1 MFSGE
6 FATHPRLQEM
16 VSIAN
21 ESLELVRQS
30 IAASSNLGPQQSTQ
44 AAFCAWSL
52 LHGILTLDRNG
63 VLRESDEEQEH
74 LAICGVLAIAIGI
87 SKPLSPRPV
96 LQVAPLTPGSAAQP
110 NPALE

>member
-6 FATHPRLQEM
+6 FASHPRLQEM

-21 ESLELVRQS
+21 KSLELVRHS
-30 IAASSNLGPQQSTQ
+30 FAASSNLGPDESAH

-63 VLRESDEEQEH
+63 VLQENAEEQER
-74 LAICGVLAIAIGI
+74 LAIRGVLAIAVGIGGPA
-87 SKPLSPRPV
+87 SQVSPGKR
-96 LQVAPLTPGSAAQP
+96 GSAAP
-110 NPALE
+110 TSPALA